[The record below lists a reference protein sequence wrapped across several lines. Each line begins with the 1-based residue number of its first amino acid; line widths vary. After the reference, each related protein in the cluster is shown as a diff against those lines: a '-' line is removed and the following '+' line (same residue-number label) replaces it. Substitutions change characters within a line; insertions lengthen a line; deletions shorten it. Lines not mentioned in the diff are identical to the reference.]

1 MTNKNMKI
9 TLVHFISVESKPKL
23 EEGCKDY
30 EDICE
35 KWVRYGQC
43 SKHYDAR
50 KYCPKSCRICG
61 KLPTVEPPKLST

>member
-1 MTNKNMKI
+1 MSKRTSLKKDF
-9 TLVHFISVESKPKL
+9 FISVEFKPKL

-61 KLPTVEPPKLST
+61 KPPTVKPPVLSM